1 MDGNADRDQA
11 RKVYESLAALPVG
24 EGWIWA
30 PDHNLLKHV
39 KFPAI
44 HTLDTSK
51 TPKAGETRIAAP
63 GLASADI
70 ENITR
75 QIQAIQATQQ
85 DGKHKSG
92 RAAPGLAKPLVPVQ
106 PKAASPRK
114 EVTAARPLQLGA
126 AILAA
131 RTAAGLSQN
140 ELASRT
146 KTAQPN
152 IGRLEKGG
160 SLPSV
165 RTLQRIAKATGHKLV
180 ISFVPIT

>member
-1 MDGNADRDQA
+1 MA
-11 RKVYESLAALPVG
+11 S
-24 EGWIWA
+24 
-30 PDHNLLKHV
+30 
-39 KFPAI
+39 
-44 HTLDTSK
+44 S
-51 TPKAGETRIAAP
+51 PKQTITAAP
-63 GLASADI
+63 L
-70 ENITR
+70 
-75 QIQAIQATQQ
+75 QI
-85 DGKHKSG
+85 
-92 RAAPGLAKPLVPVQ
+92 
-106 PKAASPRK
+106 
-114 EVTAARPLQLGA
+114 GA
-126 AILAA
+126 AIVAA